1 MDDVLDGSDVV
12 LGVGGEGGQGGE
24 DFCGLGDAFLYGG
37 ADEIDEG
44 LFGVLSVEFFV
55 LSGESF
61 EEVEGKV
68 GDAICGGFWGGVE
81 GGILGDV
88 EGVFCVADELGEF
101 VVGGLEDDVEGL
113 AVGWGCYA
121 ELDGV
126 GLLRGDGE
134 LGELE

>member
-81 GGILGDV
+81 GGKVTVKCRIRIWVLIVRIGRCS
-88 EGVFCVADELGEF
+88 FC
-101 VVGGLEDDVEGL
+101 
-113 AVGWGCYA
+113 
-121 ELDGV
+121 
-126 GLLRGDGE
+126 R
-134 LGELE
+134 